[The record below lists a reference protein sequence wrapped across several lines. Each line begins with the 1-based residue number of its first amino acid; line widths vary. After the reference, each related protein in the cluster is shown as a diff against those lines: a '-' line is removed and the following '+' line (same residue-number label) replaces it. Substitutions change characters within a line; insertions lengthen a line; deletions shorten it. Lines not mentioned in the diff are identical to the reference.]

1 MKIINRHNV
10 SEANWVVIQWQL
22 KTNTSSEEVF
32 QFATRSE
39 MQAFLEGVE
48 ACFGKKDFSIS
59 ASSEDEVY

>member
-1 MKIINRHNV
+1 MRVINRRTV

-22 KTNTSSEEVF
+22 KTNMSSEEVF

-39 MQAFLEGVE
+39 MKAFLEGVE
-48 ACFGKKDFSIS
+48 ACFSKKDFAIA

>member
-1 MKIINRHNV
+1 
-10 SEANWVVIQWQL
+10 VVIQWQL